1 MAPQTRVGRHPY
13 AGASDFAYHG
23 DPGKTAA
30 VRDGRGGASVGDV
43 GHLDEDGY
51 LFLSDRRTHL
61 IISGGVNIYPR
72 EIEDAVLMHAAVA
85 DIALLGLPDPEM
97 G

>member
-1 MAPQTRVGRHPY
+1 
-13 AGASDFAYHG
+13 
-23 DPGKTAA
+23 

-61 IISGGVNIYPR
+61 K
-72 EIEDAVLMHAAVA
+72 
-85 DIALLGLPDPEM
+85 
-97 G
+97 